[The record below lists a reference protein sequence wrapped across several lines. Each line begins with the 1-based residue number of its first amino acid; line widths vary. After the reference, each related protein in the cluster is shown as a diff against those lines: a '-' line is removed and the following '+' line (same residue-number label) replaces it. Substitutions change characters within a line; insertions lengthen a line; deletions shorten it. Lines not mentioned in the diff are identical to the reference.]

1 MKTKTE
7 KTDVSWQKKKRKT
20 DLINSQNGK
29 IENANTSFG
38 FVFTESVSRMED
50 VRAGDEHFR
59 VESFRERYSTGIEKV
74 NRRRGGE

>member
-20 DLINSQNGK
+20 DLINSQNRK

-38 FVFTESVSRMED
+38 FVFTESQ
-50 VRAGDEHFR
+50 
-59 VESFRERYSTGIEKV
+59 STSPLM
-74 NRRRGGE
+74 

>member
-38 FVFTESVSRMED
+38 FVFTESQLTSPLM
-50 VRAGDEHFR
+50 
-59 VESFRERYSTGIEKV
+59 
-74 NRRRGGE
+74 